1 MKKFTKKILTVAIT
15 LSLALS
21 AVPVVGFAENEV
33 VTQTIAVGDNSVTH
47 NGTEIYFGK
56 LLPSV
61 LSNSAI
67 LYFDLNDISQIE
79 KLDLTLGFSSI
90 PGNSRPHNINSYAIA
105 DKLPATGD
113 IASYA
118 AETPEYIAWTDFI
131 NNSMTKLSNND
142 KIIFPSGALTNTQ
155 DITKLL
161 NGCEKE
167 NGYLIV
173 KVNNGNNISMDM
185 SKSALGVTY
194 KADYTAPDYLDDV
207 NASMSVADMK
217 ATMTNAAADY
227 FGVDN
232 DALYDMSGVYESLV
246 AMLEEDDFT
255 KESFKEA
262 FDAEVEKYIETKE
275 IIIDNV
281 AYFNID
287 SNTTGLT
294 NLNFALKNDDGALL
308 TGQNKNV
315 PFIGAKIDNAAAVK
329 EIELYTYATS
339 DAAARQF
346 AVRGAYILDEF
357 KTGNESVYQ
366 VPAEGETNEV
376 YSFWKELGDDF
387 INSSKKYNSDSFYIG
402 RDKNKVMTACSN
414 DSIKNIK
421 TVDLTDYV
429 TDRLNKYGE
438 DKYLTLHINA
448 GDNMHLKIAS
458 SADDNKIPKFIV
470 KYDKTVESSAK
481 TLAWEALEEAMSA
494 DDIKAIVE
502 NYGTALGIDKITKI
516 KDNAGIYEELLLSID
531 DYDNIEAFI
540 SKADE
545 IYNKYTVVK
554 NVMPS
559 ANIIYNS
566 NSLILTKAAEKFTEA
581 NRYITQYSREDL
593 GEGRNILDADYC
605 ISTSESNTYTG
616 TILVRTIPAIEFE
629 GFNPEKDY
637 YLNPTHEK
645 YDETAATA
653 VSADIAGTPWK
664 YIANTKPVTR
674 IKFAA
679 GANLHAVDVTDSLKE
694 KLGMNLN
701 KVAYVVG
708 VEAQKDT
715 VMIDNSISSAA
726 VLSVTY
732 DRTYNASAAMAAYN
746 AAQTVDEYKKAL
758 TDYEIEFNV
767 APELIASFDEYSDEA
782 IVEGLAAL
790 KESCETIFDI
800 EEALKTVNFKTSM
813 TKFEIQSF
821 TDADGVLKANVKKL
835 SAYNGEAKALF
846 VSYKEGAMVGLVL
859 AENVEKLITAEK
871 GSVTE
876 LTAVGTLGEYDE
888 VRVII
893 INSYA
898 QLTPLAVVYSPI
910 AQ

>member
-1 MKKFTKKILTVAIT
+1 MKKITKKILTVATT

-21 AVPVVGFAENEV
+21 AFPAIGFAENEV

-47 NGTEIYFGK
+47 NSTEIYFGK
-56 LLPSV
+56 SLPSV

-67 LYFDLNDISQIE
+67 LYFDLNDISQIQ

-90 PGNSRPHNINSYAIA
+90 PGNSRPHNINAYAIA
-105 DKLPATGD
+105 DKLPAIGD

-118 AETPEYIAWTDFI
+118 AETPEHIAWTNFI
-131 NNSMTKLSNND
+131 NNSMTQLAKED
-142 KIIFPSGALTNTQ
+142 RIIFPSGALTNTQ
-155 DITKLL
+155 DITKVL
-161 NGCEKE
+161 NSCEKE
-167 NGYLIV
+167 NGYLII
-173 KVNNGNNISMDM
+173 KVNNGNNIAIDT
-185 SKSALGVTY
+185 SKSALCVTY
-194 KADYTAPDYLDDV
+194 KDGYTAPDYLDDV
-207 NASMSVADMK
+207 NASMSAADMK
-217 ATMTNAAADY
+217 AAMTNAAADY

-275 IIIDNV
+275 IIINNV

-294 NLNFALKNDDGALL
+294 NLNFALKSSEGNLL
-308 TGQNKNV
+308 TALNRNV

-329 EIELYTYATS
+329 EIELYTYASS
-339 DAAARQF
+339 DNTTRQF
-346 AVRGAYILDEF
+346 TVRGAYILDEF

-366 VPAEGETNEV
+366 VPAEGEINEV
-376 YSFWKELGDDF
+376 YTFWKDLGDDF
-387 INSSKKYNSDSFYIG
+387 INSSNKYNTGSFNIG
-402 RDKNKVMTACSN
+402 RDGNKVMTACSN

-448 GDNMHLKIAS
+448 GDNMNLKIVAS
-458 SADDNKIPKFIV
+458 DDGNKMPKFIV
-470 KYDKTVESSAK
+470 KYDKTVKSSAK
-481 TLAWEALEEAMSA
+481 ALAWEALEEAMSA

-516 KDNAGIYEELLLSID
+516 KDNAGIYAELLSNID
-531 DYDNIEAFI
+531 DYDNIEDFI
-540 SKADE
+540 SKVDE

-559 ANIIYNS
+559 EGIMYNANGEYIAKMDD
-566 NSLILTKAAEKFTEA
+566 TFTTGK
-581 NRYITQYSREDL
+581 RYITQYSREAL
-593 GEGRNILDADYC
+593 GDGKNILEADYR
-605 ISTSESNTYTG
+605 ISTSESNEFAGNTF
-616 TILVRTIPAIEFE
+616 VRTIPAIEFE
-629 GFNPEKDY
+629 GFDQTKYY
-637 YLNPTHEK
+637 YLNPTNEK
-645 YDETAATA
+645 YNAAAAAA
-653 VSADIAGTPWK
+653 VSNDVQGTQWL
-664 YIANTKPVTR
+664 YIANSKLVSR
-674 IKFAA
+674 IKFIQ
-679 GANLHAVDVTDSLKE
+679 GANEFTTDVTDSLKE
-694 KLGMNLN
+694 KLNMNLN
-701 KVAYVVG
+701 KVAYVIG
-708 VEAQKDT
+708 VEQQDGK
-715 VMIDNSISSAA
+715 VSIDNSTSSAA

-746 AAQTVDEYKKAL
+746 AAKTVEDYKKAL
-758 TDYEIEFNV
+758 TDYAVEFNV
-767 APELIASFDEYSDEA
+767 TSEQLPAFDDYSDDA
-782 IVEGLAAL
+782 IVEGFAAL
-790 KESCETIFDI
+790 KENCETIFDI

-821 TDADGVLKANVKKL
+821 TDDDGDLKANVKKL
-835 SAYNGEAKALF
+835 SAYNGDAKALF
-846 VSYKEGAMVGLVL
+846 VSYKTGQMIEVVE

-871 GSVTE
+871 GNITE
-876 LTAVGTLGEYDE
+876 LVANGSLGEYDT
-888 VRVII
+888 VKVII

-898 QLTPLAVVYSPI
+898 QLTPLAVVYSPVE
-910 AQ
+910 